1 MNFFESIFLELGFS
15 WTLAKLTPYAL
26 MVLLGFILIYTFHSR
41 IQHKVKKWILISILG
56 VLPFVV
62 YFSIYPIYQ
71 GDFSNKHFTPKQ
83 LERFPQKLTLS
94 IVVLPGCPYCHETIS
109 FMNALI
115 SREPKLHIRYVV
127 VSESMAPLSLFSSK
141 LDKRISVIRAKNQKN
156 WIIMAQGGFP
166 CMMISE
172 HSKIIYAWEND
183 FFGVRAIDDYLGR
196 NN

>member
-1 MNFFESIFLELGFS
+1 
-15 WTLAKLTPYAL
+15 
-26 MVLLGFILIYTFHSR
+26 MVLLGFILVYTFHSR
-41 IQHKVKKWILISILG
+41 MQQKVKKWILMSILG

-71 GDFSNKHFTPKQ
+71 GDFSNKHFQPEQ
-83 LERFPQKLTLS
+83 LEPFPRKLTLS
-94 IVVLPGCPYCHETIS
+94 VVVLPGCPYCHETIS
-109 FMNALI
+109 FMNDLI

-141 LDKRISVIRAKNQKN
+141 LDKRISVIRVKNLKN
-156 WIIMAQGGFP
+156 WIIMSKGGFP
-166 CMMISE
+166 CMMMSE
-172 HSKIIYAWEND
+172 HGKLIYAWEND